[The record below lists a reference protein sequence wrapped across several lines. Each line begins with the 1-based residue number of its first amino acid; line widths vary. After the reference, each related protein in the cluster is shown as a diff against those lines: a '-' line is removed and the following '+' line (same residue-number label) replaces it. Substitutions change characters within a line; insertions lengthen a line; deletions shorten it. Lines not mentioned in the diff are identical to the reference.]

1 MPKHFGNPSFG
12 PVLGSRHFY
21 RILGRNSDDSLFG
34 TDWSD
39 RIYGRH
45 GSDSL
50 FGGDG
55 SDKLFG
61 GRGAD
66 FLYGGSGKGDDVLS
80 GGDQNDILV
89 GGRGSDILLGGAGRD
104 FLFGDAKNGGHGH
117 GREAVDDYL
126 DGGAGNDVL
135 VGSHGNDS
143 LFGGEGDDALYGDYY
158 GKHGRGFGHHDD
170 ADDVLDGGAGSD
182 RIFGGHG
189 DDLVSYTV
197 DENVDANDYFN
208 GGRGIDTLQINLTE
222 AEWLALNADAPQL
235 QDDFDNY
242 LAFIEANTGFW
253 SGQANGAA
261 FDFQALGIRASRFE
275 NFEVVVDG
283 VQVNPADEAVTAV
296 DDERLGTAGVLED
309 GPSITGSVIENDDIP
324 DFFREVRL
332 ITDVGANNGTLTL
345 NSDGTFAY
353 FTDGDFQY
361 LRAGETTT
369 VSFVYEAEDADGDT
383 DQATVTIEI
392 TGTND
397 QPFASD
403 LAFNVGEDDASST
416 FIAGLTGDGITH
428 AFVATDTD
436 ILDVLSFEIISA
448 PVDAQGHNYG
458 EVTNNGDGTFT
469 FNPLEHFQFLDVG
482 ETRDVTFNYVA
493 IDDSGV
499 GTTPTSPDETDTS
512 DVRTITI
519 TVEGAYDAPEV
530 TAADLTFVTE
540 DQSMFMSGT
549 GIVFDDP
556 LPFFGIDETVS
567 LTGTIIPALVLDGA
581 FVAGVLDGIE
591 AIANVFVDIGCEIGS
606 WFGGECDDDVQV
618 DLPSEISTPSFGTVG
633 SLSAQIGVQPYFTLT
648 TGDVDAVIPVSV
660 AFTAPYQVEEGET
673 FTIGSFYTVDGASF
687 ETMSPDVNFGLDFVF
702 DVAADLALAI
712 GASTFGGASE
722 TPLFDF
728 DTADISGFTGHEGL
742 PGFNLF
748 DFPSDLND
756 ADPIDLAGYG
766 SLEVNF
772 PIINT
777 DSDDAANPS
786 PEVLT
791 STGED
796 DIAILTVDVDAII
809 SEIPYVPP
817 FGDSG
822 GDGLI
827 IDIAGADVNLF
838 SYEYAWDVISVELI
852 NTLNVIQDFT
862 LTVADLPLVVTFED
876 NTVVRGYS
884 VGDDIDVTA
893 ADHFDFDP
901 DVDGNANG
909 LMDFTIDVDMAA
921 IFDNLTTLGFS
932 MEIFVGLLR
941 LTGGITSDFLPDA
954 SFSLFENGTATT
966 DDDFA
971 WSDTFSLVDNFTLA
985 TLFEDD
991 FDLIGFEGN
1000 AGTQDVLTG
1009 NYDIV

>member
-1 MPKHFGNPSFG
+1 MPKHFSHHSFG
-12 PVLGSRHFY
+12 PVLGSRYFNH
-21 RILGRNSDDSLFG
+21 ISGRKSDDTLLG
-34 TDWSD
+34 TDLSD

-66 FLYGGSGKGDDVLS
+66 FLYGGNGKDYLNGGKGDDLLS
-80 GGDQNDILV
+80 GGNENDVLV
-89 GGRGSDILLGGAGRD
+89 GGRGSDTLLGGAGRD
-104 FLFGDAKNGGHGH
+104 FLFGDAKNGGQGH
-117 GREAVDDYL
+117 GRETVDDYL

-135 VGSHGNDS
+135 VGSHGSDS
-143 LFGGEGDDALYGDYY
+143 LFGGDG
-158 GKHGRGFGHHDD
+158 
-170 ADDVLDGGAGSD
+170 DDVLFGDYRGNHGNGYGHQDDANDLLDGGTGSD

-189 DDLVSYTV
+189 DDRVIYTV
-197 DENVDANDYFN
+197 GENADANDYFN
-208 GGRGIDTLQINLTE
+208 GGRDIDTLQINLTE
-222 AEWLALNADAPQL
+222 TEWLALNLDAPQL

-242 LAFIEANTGFW
+242 LAFIAANTDPW
-253 SGQANGAA
+253 SGQANGAT
-261 FDFQALGIRASRFE
+261 FDFQALGIHATRFE

-296 DDERLGTAGVLED
+296 DDERLGAEGVLED

-332 ITDVGANNGTLTL
+332 ITDVGADNGTLTL
-345 NSDGTFAY
+345 NADGTFEY

-383 DQATVTIEI
+383 DQATVTIEV

-397 QPFASD
+397 QPIASD
-403 LAFNVGEDDASST
+403 LAFSVGEDDASSP
-416 FIAGLTGDGITH
+416 FIAGLTGDGITQ
-428 AFVATDTD
+428 AFVATDADT
-436 ILDVLSFEIISA
+436 LDTLSFEIISA
-448 PVDAQGHNYG
+448 PVDADGHYYG

-469 FNPLEHFQFLDVG
+469 FNPLEHFQFLEVG
-482 ETRDVTFNYVA
+482 ETRDVTFDYVA

-499 GTTPTSPDETDTS
+499 GTNPTAPDETDTS
-512 DVRTITI
+512 DIRTITI

-530 TAADLTFVTE
+530 TAADLMFVTE

-581 FVAGVLDGIE
+581 VLEGLLGGIE
-591 AIANVFVDIGCEIGS
+591 DIANAFIDVGCEISS
-606 WFGGECDDDVQV
+606 WFGGGCDDDVYV
-618 DLPSEISTPSFGTVG
+618 DLPSSISTPSFGTVG

-648 TGDVDAVIPVSV
+648 TGDVDAIIPVAV

-673 FTIGSFYTVDGASF
+673 FTIGSAYTIDGANF
-687 ETMSPDVNFGLDFVF
+687 ETMSPDVSFGLDFVF
-702 DVAADLALAI
+702 DVAADLALAV

-728 DTADISGFTGHEGL
+728 DTGDIDGFTGHEGL
-742 PGFNLF
+742 PGFNIF
-748 DFPSDLND
+748 DFPGDLND
-756 ADPIDLAGYG
+756 AEPLDLAGYG

-786 PEVLT
+786 SEVLT

-796 DIAILTVDVDAII
+796 DIAILT
-809 SEIPYVPP
+809 STWTQLYQKSPMCHR
-817 FGDSG
+817 
-822 GDGLI
+822 L
-827 IDIAGADVNLF
+827 
-838 SYEYAWDVISVELI
+838 
-852 NTLNVIQDFT
+852 
-862 LTVADLPLVVTFED
+862 
-876 NTVVRGYS
+876 
-884 VGDDIDVTA
+884 VTA
-893 ADHFDFDP
+893 A
-901 DVDGNANG
+901 A
-909 LMDFTIDVDMAA
+909 MA
-921 IFDNLTTLGFS
+921 
-932 MEIFVGLLR
+932 
-941 LTGGITSDFLPDA
+941 
-954 SFSLFENGTATT
+954 
-966 DDDFA
+966 
-971 WSDTFSLVDNFTLA
+971 
-985 TLFEDD
+985 
-991 FDLIGFEGN
+991 
-1000 AGTQDVLTG
+1000 
-1009 NYDIV
+1009 